1 MSVPDRPRS
10 SATTPPTAFD
20 DGCKR
25 RILVIDD
32 NVAIHRDFRKI
43 LCPEPVTRD
52 LDALDEAIF
61 GSGGAPSTRGPKREF
76 IVDAASQGQEGLEA
90 VMRMQRLGRPYAL
103 TFVDMR
109 MPPGWDGIETLEK
122 IWAVCPDI
130 EAVIC
135 SAYSEY
141 SWNDVIKRLN
151 RPGLRLLSKPFAS
164 KDVLEFAWSLTSR
177 WLSRHGGG
185 Q

>member
-1 MSVPDRPRS
+1 
-10 SATTPPTAFD
+10 
-20 DGCKR
+20 
-25 RILVIDD
+25 
-32 NVAIHRDFRKI
+32 
-43 LCPEPVTRD
+43 
-52 LDALDEAIF
+52 
-61 GSGGAPSTRGPKREF
+61 
-76 IVDAASQGQEGLEA
+76 VDAASQGQEGLDA
-90 VMRMQRLGRPYAL
+90 VLRMQRLGRPYAL

-122 IWAVCPDI
+122 IWAVQPDI

-141 SWNDVIKRLN
+141 SWQDVIKRLN

-177 WLSRHGGG
+177 WLARHSGP
-185 Q
+185 